1 MSKEPEPR
9 SAGRIEPI
17 EEERAASESR
27 EEGKEGKKKKP
38 AGSDYVFKIVR
49 ADPKNS
55 FDFEDVAD
63 K

>member
-9 SAGRIEPI
+9 SASRTEPSA
-17 EEERAASESR
+17 EERAASKSR
-27 EEGKEGKKKKP
+27 EEGKQKKP
-38 AGSDYVFKIVR
+38 AASDYVFKIVR

>member
-17 EEERAASESR
+17 EEERAASKSPEK
-27 EEGKEGKKKKP
+27 GKEKKP
-38 AGSDYVFKIVR
+38 AASDYVFKIVR